1 MKGIVLAGG
10 LGSRLRPLT
19 SVTNKH
25 LLPVYDRPMIYY
37 PIQALV
43 NAGIRDIMI
52 VTGGSSAGDFLK
64 LLKNGKDFG
73 LKHLNYTYQEGEGGI
88 ADALS
93 LCEDFADGE
102 PICVVL
108 GDNIIE
114 RNICKAVRSYRH
126 QGGGAKILLKKVPD
140 PQRFGVPEIDG
151 RRVLRIEEKPKA
163 PKSDYAVIGIYMYDA
178 EVFNIIRPLKPSERG
193 ELEITDVN
201 NAYIS
206 RDEMS
211 WDELEGWW
219 TDAGTFDSLLRASN
233 MVAETGANRM
243 DDAGERGAS
252 NAGPAEKVLSQE
264 SGV

>member
-1 MKGIVLAGG
+1 MEGTPLKGIVLAGG

-73 LKHLNYTYQEGEGGI
+73 LKHINYTYQEGEGGI

-93 LCEDFADGE
+93 LCEDFAEGE

-114 RNICKAVRSYRH
+114 RNICKAVRAYRH

-140 PQRFGVPEIDG
+140 PQRFGVPELDG
-151 RRVLRIEEKPKA
+151 RRVVRIEEKPKA

-219 TDAGTFDSLLRASN
+219 TDAGTFESLLRASN
-233 MVAETGANRM
+233 MVAETGANKM
-243 DDAGERGAS
+243 EETQVVS
-252 NAGPAEKVLSQE
+252 SQ
-264 SGV
+264 